1 MMKKRRR
8 TDLLK
13 AKPPM
18 FRRVAVG
25 YDLAQWALGI
35 TVYVEGGVTIDL
47 FFLCVY
53 LEVSL

>member
-1 MMKKRRR
+1 MRKRRR
-8 TDLLK
+8 TDLVK

-18 FRRVAVG
+18 FRSVAVG
-25 YDLAQWALGI
+25 YDLEQWALGL
-35 TVYVEGGVTIDL
+35 TVLVEGGVTIDL